1 LLKRPPAIQ
10 VQGDLIARIA
20 VGSWAGH
27 WWMPEPMRLARRSS
41 AREGPVT
48 ALKSTERFPDS
59 VLRPNPIDRPN
70 SAHGGPILGLPAKYG
85 RSEEAPGNI
94 RGLDFRAATVGLWA
108 AIVRPSRGHLD
119 SHLRKGMPDFGS
131 TAVSSSPHASDPC
144 FWPTTSTRC
153 SDVVSVPIER
163 SVSLAAARLLDMTRV
178 VMEPCLSC
186 ASLARVTFAKMNC
199 RLSEA
204 PRSLRCNGLP
214 RRSPSSD
221 SGKRR
226 RHEASP
232 HVFCV
237 QRMARRGP

>member
-1 LLKRPPAIQ
+1 MPAPLDPAKLRRRRGEAQLLLKRPPAIQ

-131 TAVSSSPHASDPC
+131 TAVSSSTAHK
-144 FWPTTSTRC
+144 
-153 SDVVSVPIER
+153 R
-163 SVSLAAARLLDMTRV
+163 SVLLANDLNTL
-178 VMEPCLSC
+178 
-186 ASLARVTFAKMNC
+186 FGC
-199 RLSEA
+199 R
-204 PRSLRCNGLP
+204 
-214 RRSPSSD
+214 
-221 SGKRR
+221 
-226 RHEASP
+226 
-232 HVFCV
+232 
-237 QRMARRGP
+237 